1 MRRALPRSG
10 GGVDLQR
17 RMVEAAG
24 DLALVGPDCYGVLNH
39 GDVVSL
45 WPDIHGGHP
54 VPRGDAPRR
63 ALGDSRAEPAALA
76 GLNGCGGDPCGR
88 KPMTCVA

>member
-1 MRRALPRSG
+1 
-10 GGVDLQR
+10 
-17 RMVEAAG
+17 MVEAAG

-63 ALGDSRAEPAALA
+63 ALATAEPNQPRLRGPTDVVAIHAAA
-76 GLNGCGGDPCGR
+76 SR
-88 KPMTCVA
+88 